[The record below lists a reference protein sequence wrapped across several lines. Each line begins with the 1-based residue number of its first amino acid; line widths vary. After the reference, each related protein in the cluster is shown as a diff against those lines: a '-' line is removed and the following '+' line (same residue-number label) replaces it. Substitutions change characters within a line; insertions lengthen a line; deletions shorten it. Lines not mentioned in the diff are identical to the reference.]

1 MSSELFLEPIR
12 DRAVTPAPLWE
23 DEGEEWAFRV
33 DDLRALRPV
42 GLSEAPG
49 LAEYLEQRIAAE
61 PSHLLH
67 HIRRIAL
74 EYQLDR
80 PEALFGALLDLFL
93 VLGTDG
99 RSLRRR
105 MTEGT
110 RERLLPE
117 HYAHLSRWLQDSTL
131 SAETV
136 PPLRSSLFG
145 LGMGETLHL
154 VETRETSDPDARDPL
169 VEARECIEY
178 SQIDEARRILE
189 SALGAQPERADL
201 QWELLD
207 LYRAQRDA
215 SHLLKLYP
223 TFATDENP
231 LAEDWRATARRGAD
245 RDGRSDAGGP

>member
-1 MSSELFLEPIR
+1 MSSELFLEPIYNG
-12 DRAVTPAPLWE
+12 DISPEPMPLWE
-23 DEGEEWAFRV
+23 GEWEEWAFRV
-33 DDLRALRPV
+33 DDLRALRPARA
-42 GLSEAPG
+42 SDAPE
-49 LAEYLEQRIAAE
+49 LVDYLEQRIAAE

-80 PEALFGALLDLFL
+80 PESLYGALIDLFL
-93 VLGTDG
+93 VLGADG
-99 RSLRRR
+99 RALRRR

-110 RERLLPE
+110 RGRLVPE
-117 HYAHLSRWLQDSTL
+117 HYARLSRWLQGPTL
-131 SAETV
+131 SAETA

-215 SHLLKLYP
+215 SDFLKLYP

-231 LAEDWRATARRGAD
+231 LAEDWRATARFLNVD
-245 RDGRSDAGGP
+245 KS